1 METFMENRHPML
13 LAISLLLAVLLLAAC
28 GSNQETGG
36 DSVETG
42 EKLFKE
48 ALLAGA
54 AGCKTCH
61 SLEPDTV
68 IVGPSLSGIAT
79 RAGSMVSGESAEEY
93 IRKSI
98 IAPDEFLVPGYP
110 ARVMPNVWGEQ
121 LTEDQVDSLVSY
133 LMTLK

>member
-1 METFMENRHPML
+1 
-13 LAISLLLAVLLLAAC
+13 LLAVILLAAC
-28 GSNQETGG
+28 GNDQESGG
-36 DSVETG
+36 NSVETG
-42 EKLFKE
+42 EQLFKE
-48 ALLAGA
+48 SLLAGA

-79 RAGSMVSGESAEEY
+79 RAGSIVPGESAEDY
-93 IRKSI
+93 LRKSI
-98 IAPDEFLVPGYP
+98 IAPDEYLAPGYP